1 MGKRR
6 CNVYSAS
13 MSVNDNSVNIK
24 QKRGAHGPYHHGD
37 LRAALIEAGL
47 DLLQQREADDIG
59 LREVARHVGVSATA
73 IYRHFPDK
81 DALLGALA
89 HEGMKKLAAMQRAAE
104 AEAGGGPDG
113 FRATGAAYVKFAV
126 ENPALFRLVFS
137 CAPSINL
144 LDSELGKVGSAMRAL
159 RENIAELMPADL
171 PEYERKVAA
180 LRAWSIV
187 HGLSLLVLDGQIE
200 YDEETIYRV
209 ICGTTL

>member
-1 MGKRR
+1 MGKHR

-13 MSVNDNSVNIK
+13 MSINDNSVNIK
-24 QKRGAHGPYHHGD
+24 PKRDTKAPYHHGD

-47 DLLQQREADDIG
+47 ELLRQRDADDIG

-89 HEGMKKLAAMQRAAE
+89 HEGMEKLAAIQQAAG
-104 AEAGGGPDG
+104 AKAGGGPDG

-137 CAPSINL
+137 CAPSIDL
-144 LDSELGKVGSAMRAL
+144 LDSELGRVGSAMRAL
-159 RENIAELMPADL
+159 RENIAELMPPEL
-171 PEYERKVAA
+171 PVYERKVAA